1 MVVEDDQLIQG
12 VVEQALTE
20 GGFEIAIVASGEEAL
35 TLLKGQ
41 KTSYAR
47 S

>member
-1 MVVEDDQLIQG
+1 M
-12 VVEQALTE
+12 VEQVLTE
-20 GGFEIAIVASGEEAL
+20 GGFEIAIVASGEEAI

-41 KTSYAR
+41 KPPIVR